1 MRVLIADDSA
11 VMRMILERGVR
22 RAGLHTAEIYHAA
35 DGREAL
41 STLEQQEALGRSF
54 DLILT
59 DVHMPVLD
67 GPGLLDELRHRT
79 VARGVPVVMITAE
92 ESTAAHPWGLPCVG
106 HLTKPFTIEQ
116 MEATLGPLLQ
126 VAAHG

>member
-11 VMRMILERGVR
+11 VMRMILERGLR
-22 RAGLHTAEIYHAA
+22 RAGLAGAEIHQAS
-35 DGREAL
+35 DGLEAL
-41 STLEQQEALGRSF
+41 ATIEEQAALGHSF

-59 DVHMPVLD
+59 DVHMPVMD
-67 GPGLLDELRHRT
+67 GPEFLRELRARG

-92 ESTAAHPWGLPCVG
+92 DAGDAGWELPCVG
-106 HLTKPFTIEQ
+106 RLTKPFTMEQ
-116 MEATLGPLLQ
+116 MQASLGPLLQ